1 MRQEI
6 FSLKWYASKKGLKLE
21 KSLLPE
27 INDSAIIVKI
37 HSCGICGSD
46 IKILKFGNPRVNT
59 GRIMGHEIA
68 GEIIK
73 VGSKVKNFTIGDRI
87 SIGADIPHNGNDFAF
102 GHELD
107 GGFSQYMLID
117 KKQLNIGP
125 IEKFDAID
133 FDIASLA
140 EPLACCINGYEK
152 VNFKTYESVLVLGG
166 GTIGIMLSFLAKFYE
181 IPKIFVAD
189 ISKKRILNLKKFD
202 FITRCYDLTKENIDD
217 WKENNHPFDLI
228 FTANNNPKSQQQA
241 IDLLESNSVVNL
253 FGGLPKNI
261 RHVEIDTNKIHYKEA
276 FVTGSHGSSPKQHK
290 KALRI
295 IEKQPSFFKS
305 LISKRFPLKDFKRAI
320 KEASNP
326 ENFKIIL
333 KPNL

>member
-125 IEKFDAID
+125 IEKFD
-133 FDIASLA
+133 S
-140 EPLACCINGYEK
+140 IN
-152 VNFKTYESVLVLGG
+152 F
-166 GTIGIMLSFLAKFYE
+166 FL
-181 IPKIFVAD
+181 
-189 ISKKRILNLKKFD
+189 LK
-202 FITRCYDLTKENIDD
+202 
-217 WKENNHPFDLI
+217 
-228 FTANNNPKSQQQA
+228 
-241 IDLLESNSVVNL
+241 
-253 FGGLPKNI
+253 
-261 RHVEIDTNKIHYKEA
+261 
-276 FVTGSHGSSPKQHK
+276 
-290 KALRI
+290 
-295 IEKQPSFFKS
+295 
-305 LISKRFPLKDFKRAI
+305 
-320 KEASNP
+320 
-326 ENFKIIL
+326 
-333 KPNL
+333 